1 MVRILAVVLL
11 LFAIP
16 APAQDPAVVS
26 PKIVK
31 VEFEN
36 ERVRILRIHYE
47 PHERTA
53 MHSHPCDLVVR
64 VTDGWAKATFP
75 DGTSREAKG
84 VAGDVFWIEPVTHA
98 VESLADQPLEN
109 IEIEFKKAK
118 AASVAVSAPHPAP
131 APSDPNAVVSL
142 VDEPH
147 HHWRFQNQYVL
158 VTEVTLAPGE
168 STLFHTHL
176 HDNIA
181 IELNNATTQRQ
192 LLGKE
197 WQAADVKVG
206 QVDYRQGDKQPYT
219 HRVKNSGSTT
229 FRVIDVELLQ

>member
-1 MVRILAVVLL
+1 MRILSLFLL

-16 APAQDPAVVS
+16 LPAQDPAVVS
-26 PKIVK
+26 PKIIK

-36 ERVRILRIHYE
+36 DRVRVLRVHYG
-47 PHERTA
+47 PHDRTA
-53 MHSHPCDLVVR
+53 MHSHPAELVVR
-64 VTDGWAKATFP
+64 VTNGWTRATYP
-75 DGTSREAKG
+75 DGTSRETKG
-84 VAGDVFWIEPVTHA
+84 EAGAISWPEPVTHA
-98 VESLADQPLEN
+98 VENLGDAPLEN
-109 IEIEFKKAK
+109 VEIEFKKAK
-118 AASVAVSAPHPAP
+118 AASIPVAAPKTPA

-168 STLFHTHL
+168 STLFHKHL

-181 IELNNATTQRQ
+181 IELTNSVTERQ

-197 WQAADVKVG
+197 WQREEVKVG
-206 QVDYRQGDKQPYT
+206 QVDYREGDKKPYT
-219 HRVKNSGSTT
+219 HRFRNAGATP